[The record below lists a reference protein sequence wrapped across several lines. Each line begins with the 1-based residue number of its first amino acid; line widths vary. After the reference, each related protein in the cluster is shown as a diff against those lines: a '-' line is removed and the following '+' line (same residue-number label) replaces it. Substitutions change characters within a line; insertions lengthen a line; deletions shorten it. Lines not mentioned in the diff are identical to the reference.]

1 MPMPKIPMK
10 IPMPTSRV
18 AVPDP
23 LLALATWLSPA
34 FPVGAFTY
42 SHGLETAVADG
53 TVRDRYST
61 EAWIG
66 GVLCHG
72 AGRNDAILLA
82 EAARRVRAGE
92 ALADLV
98 ELGLALSP
106 SPERRLETEAQGR
119 AFAETIA
126 AVWGGD
132 VRPAPYP
139 IAVGRAC
146 GRLEVPVDR
155 VAALY
160 LNAFV
165 GNLVSA
171 AQRLVPLGQV
181 EGQAILAALHPL
193 CDEVAR
199 QAAAASLDDLGGL
212 ALKADIAS
220 MQHET
225 QTVRLFRS

>member
-1 MPMPKIPMK
+1 
-10 IPMPTSRV
+10 MPTSRV
-18 AVPDP
+18 AVTDP

-53 TVRDRYST
+53 VVRDRCSA

-106 SPERRLETEAQGR
+106 SSERRLETEAQGK

-132 VRPAPYP
+132 ARPAPYP
-139 IAVGRAC
+139 IAVGRA
-146 GRLEVPVDR
+146 GAGLEVPLDR
-155 VAALY
+155 IAALY

-181 EGQAILAALHPL
+181 EGQVILAALHPL

-212 ALKADIAS
+212 ALNADIAS
-220 MQHET
+220 MRHET